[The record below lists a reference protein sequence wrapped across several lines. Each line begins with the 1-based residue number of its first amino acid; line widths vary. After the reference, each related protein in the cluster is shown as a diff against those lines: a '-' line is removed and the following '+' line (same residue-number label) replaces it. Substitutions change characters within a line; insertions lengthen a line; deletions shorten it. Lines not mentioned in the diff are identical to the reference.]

1 MMYKRSFIAL
11 ASLVWLSTAAH
22 AQTSDKYHAISSQLV
37 NTAYTALM
45 SGETDEARLMFE
57 RALVAD
63 PANVQALIGLGK
75 AHEETGNTGKGLKYY
90 RHALEIEPNDQQ
102 ALKSQALAFL
112 KRDMA
117 DRALDNKEKLAR
129 LCPKGCEALS
139 VVTSAVDTY
148 LDKAQNETEQQSA
161 ELSPQG

>member
-1 MMYKRSFIAL
+1 MMYKRNFIAL
-11 ASLVWLSTAAH
+11 ASLFWVSFTAN

-37 NTAYTALM
+37 NSAYAAL
-45 SGETDEARLMFE
+45 SGGAVNDARLMFE

-75 AHEETGNTGKGLKYY
+75 AHEDTGNTGKGLKYY

-102 ALKSQALAFL
+102 ALQRQALAFL

-117 DRALDNKEKLAR
+117 DRALDNQEKLAR

-139 VVTSAVDTY
+139 IVTTAVDTY
-148 LDKAQNETEQQSA
+148 LDKAENETEQQSA